1 MKISFISA
9 IALGGALASTAP
21 VAYAGSSMGYHSGS
35 SYNHGFVGETA
46 DCPPGT
52 SRSGDGTCLMNSGST
67 MAGGMSYGSSSYGGS
82 SYSSGSTITSY
93 SSFGGTADCPPGSN
107 RAGDGTCMMSG
118 GSSLGM
124 GSTSSRTYGGSS
136 SSSYTPSYSS
146 SSSYTPSSSYSS
158 YSSSSRSANCPA
170 GSTRSADGV
179 CMVQGGSSSSSYSYS
194 STPLNSY
201 RGQSSYVVD
210 STVTSTM
217 SDSEADFRYGSGS
230 ISGPYTDGS
239 NTIVPFSTTSATL
252 TNYRVPGMGS
262 NEFLSPTDCPVNVY
276 NPGGGTVLG
285 CYQVSKPAPVRVTVP
300 SYHTVRVVRPVIYV
314 RYPVPTPVPMAMPM
328 CGSHHWHS
336 RYGNNWPRQQLATWM
351 RLVVFKDLL

>member
-1 MKISFISA
+1 MKVSFISA
-9 IALGGALASTAP
+9 IAVGSALISAAP

-35 SYNHGFVGETA
+35 TYSHGVVGETA

-52 SRSGDGTCLMNSGST
+52 SRSGDGTCLMSSGSSL
-67 MAGGMSYGSSSYGGS
+67 AGGMAYGSS

-93 SSFGGTADCPPGSN
+93 STMGDTADCPPGSS
-107 RAGDGTCMMSG
+107 RAGDGTCMSHSG
-118 GSSLGM
+118 STMGM

-136 SSSYTPSYSS
+136 FGSYTPSPSYSS
-146 SSSYTPSSSYSS
+146 SSSYTPSNSYSS
-158 YSSSSRSANCPA
+158 YSSSSRTANCPA
-170 GSTRSADGV
+170 GSTRSADGI

-210 STVTSTM
+210 RTVTSTM
-217 SDSEADFRYGSGS
+217 SDSEADYRYGSGS

-262 NEFLSPTDCPVNVY
+262 NEYLSPTDCPVNVY
-276 NPGGGTVLG
+276 NPDGGKVLG

-314 RYPVPTPVPMAMPM
+314 RYPVPTPVPVAMPM
-328 CGSHHWHS
+328 CGNYQWAS
-336 RYGNNWPRQQLATWM
+336 RYGNNWPRGCGW
-351 RLVVFKDLL
+351 